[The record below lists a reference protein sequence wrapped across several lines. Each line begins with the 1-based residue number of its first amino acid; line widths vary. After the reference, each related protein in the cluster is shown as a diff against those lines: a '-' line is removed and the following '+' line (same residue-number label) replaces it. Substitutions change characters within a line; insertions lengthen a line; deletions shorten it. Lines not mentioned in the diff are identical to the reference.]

1 MEILIINFMG
11 RIVNMK
17 ILIISFMA
25 NYILI
30 AKVTEILHNRDNK
43 GGILNRLNCYAY
55 YLYV

>member
-11 RIVNMK
+11 RIVNTK

-30 AKVTEILHNRDNK
+30 AKVTEIPHNRDNK
-43 GGILNRLNCYAY
+43 GGILN
-55 YLYV
+55 

>member
-1 MEILIINFMG
+1 MG

-43 GGILNRLNCYAY
+43 GGILNRLNCVY
-55 YLYV
+55 YCMFR